1 MLTGNSKSS
10 PPIQPRA
17 ISSQPLLAGLSS
29 YGRLDGI
36 FGLLTKQESE
46 NYNMNQM
53 PLRIGHRGAAAH
65 APENT
70 LLSIES
76 ALKLGVDLIEV
87 DVQRTSDG
95 SLVILHDKRVDRTT
109 DGTGYLSELTLEE
122 VRRLDAGSGQ
132 KIPLLNEVLA
142 AVRGRSGIM
151 LELIEEG
158 IAKDVVDCVKASA
171 IQEQVIYAS
180 FLHAELLAV
189 REVEESALTLALIEG
204 IPVNETSFA
213 HDAHVTHVGLSFDS
227 TRPGFIQNLHEC
239 GCHVFVYTLNDFV
252 DIERAMLWDVD
263 GIISDRPERVP
274 RHGGSHRRSR

>member
-1 MLTGNSKSS
+1 
-10 PPIQPRA
+10 
-17 ISSQPLLAGLSS
+17 
-29 YGRLDGI
+29 
-36 FGLLTKQESE
+36 
-46 NYNMNQM
+46 MNQM

-189 REVEESALTLALIEG
+189 REVEESALTSALIEG